1 MAVTV
6 DEVVDAWRA
15 SELRLRV
22 IPRDDPGRDRIQ
34 ASIEDLQLLFK
45 WLTTSATAQAAARLT
60 ASRSTIE
67 RARHLLR
74 EIDE

>member
-15 SELRLRV
+15 CELRLRV

-45 WLTTSATAQAAARLT
+45 WLTTSATAQSARLT